1 VTKVSAQAAQCIE
14 EKYPPR
20 VWTNPMTDAPS
31 SATTLTARLLLR
43 APTAADL
50 DVTHLLHSD
59 PRTQRYNPT
68 GPDSRES
75 CQHRLQGWIQHWQD
89 QGFGYWVV
97 CDRAQPERVL
107 GFGGVMHSRF
117 GERSG
122 LNLYFRF
129 AVEAWGQGYA
139 SEMADA
145 ALHLA
150 FRMLGKEQ
158 VIGLVRPD
166 NLPSRRALERLGL
179 TRDGELDD
187 FPGLAPS
194 LLYSLSAECYFAAK
208 ATSPTDTVRSLEP

>member
-1 VTKVSAQAAQCIE
+1 M
-14 EKYPPR
+14 P
-20 VWTNPMTDAPS
+20 DAPS
-31 SATTLTARLLLR
+31 STTTLTARLLLR

-50 DVTHLLHSD
+50 DITQLIHSD
-59 PRTQRYNPT
+59 PRTQRYNPA

-75 CQHRLQGWIQHWQD
+75 CQHRLQSWIQHWQE

-117 GERSG
+117 GERTG

-139 SEMADA
+139 SEMAGA

-150 FRMLGKEQ
+150 FRVLGKEQ

-187 FPGLAPS
+187 FPDLAPS
-194 LLYSLSAECYFAAK
+194 LLYSLSAEHYFVAK
-208 ATSPTDTVRSLEP
+208 AASPTDTVRSLEP